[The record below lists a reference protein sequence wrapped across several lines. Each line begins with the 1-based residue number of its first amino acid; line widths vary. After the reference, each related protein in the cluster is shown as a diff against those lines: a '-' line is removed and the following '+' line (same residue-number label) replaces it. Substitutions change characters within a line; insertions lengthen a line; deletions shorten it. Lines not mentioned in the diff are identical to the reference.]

1 MLGGGRITNG
11 SALTLLH
18 QAGLPLLLPCTFLPP
33 GRIPA
38 RLSRLPAP
46 KKKRREPALLF
57 VRAADREK
65 LQDIQPQSRGCSALH
80 RGKPRS
86 SCSRRFW
93 KNTPASRSEPQRGSN
108 PDIPYKPPT
117 STRIAPPPIHSL
129 TQGWHSSDGV
139 GAVPLPYL
147 CPRTAP
153 RPARRAAAPSWCGRC
168 GRSDAQGGWRSA
180 ALAAGPGA
188 GGGERAAA
196 PPRGP
201 GPAPAPPSP
210 SASPATPGFVSP
222 LGRTGAGKGAVRG
235 GCWPGGRWLFSPSRA
250 PRGFFAAPFWVPSVF
265 LCFSMLDPTHL
276 SLVLVILGFRD
287 SLPPLL
293 ISCLPPLLRASLTYP
308 LSTHTF
314 QISLVHTHSL
324 YPELPAWRDSP
335 EYRTCPCT
343 QHPCCRSD
351 PSARTADPS
360 T

>member
-117 STRIAPPPIHSL
+117 STRIAPPPQFTLYRRAGTAAMVLGLSPCL
-129 TQGWHSSDGV
+129 TSVHAQHRGQHGEQQRLHGADGAA
-139 GAVPLPYL
+139 GAM
-147 CPRTAP
+147 
-153 RPARRAAAPSWCGRC
+153 RRAAGGARRWRQGRAPGVGKGRRLRPA
-168 GRSDAQGGWRSA
+168 GRAR
-180 ALAAGPGA
+180 
-188 GGGERAAA
+188 
-196 PPRGP
+196 PPR
-201 GPAPAPPSP
+201 
-210 SASPATPGFVSP
+210 
-222 LGRTGAGKGAVRG
+222 R
-235 GCWPGGRWLFSPSRA
+235 
-250 PRGFFAAPFWVPSVF
+250 
-265 LCFSMLDPTHL
+265 
-276 SLVLVILGFRD
+276 
-287 SLPPLL
+287 LPP
-293 ISCLPPLLRASLTYP
+293 PPPRP
-308 LSTHTF
+308 R
-314 QISLVHTHSL
+314 LVSF
-324 YPELPAWRDSP
+324 PR
-335 EYRTCPCT
+335 
-343 QHPCCRSD
+343 
-351 PSARTADPS
+351 
-360 T
+360 